1 MDRVDQAGIYWVDQ
15 YLRQQW
21 DRGIVDMEWRC
32 VGVDVRSNCM
42 VTCFVIKAITV
53 QWWHKHLGV
62 LGFITFVH
70 VVSRCNIYQVVM

>member
-1 MDRVDQAGIYWVDQ
+1 
-15 YLRQQW
+15 
-21 DRGIVDMEWRC
+21 MEWRC

-70 VVSRCNIYQVVM
+70 VVSRCNIYQVVMVCHYTILIKWNVIVLIQFQFGG